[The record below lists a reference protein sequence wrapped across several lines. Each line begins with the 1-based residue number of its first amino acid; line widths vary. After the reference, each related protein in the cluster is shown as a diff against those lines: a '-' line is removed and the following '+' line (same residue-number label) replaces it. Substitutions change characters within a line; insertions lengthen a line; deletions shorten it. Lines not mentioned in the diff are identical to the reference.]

1 MPEGL
6 TKEGIAALDETLGRH
21 VGENGLPGLV
31 ALVARGDDVHVAALG
46 HKAFGDSEP
55 IGRDAIF
62 RIASISKPIAGVAA
76 MLLIQDGAMA
86 LDDPIDRWLPEFAAP
101 RVLRRL
107 DSSLDDTVPATRP
120 ITVEDVLSFHFGF
133 GSIMVPGPFPVQ
145 QAEQELGL
153 KTLGPPWPP
162 PDLTPDQWIARLAS
176 LPLLDQPGS
185 RWRYNTGASVA
196 GVLIERAAGAPL
208 GEVLRERV
216 FEPLGMA
223 DTGFCVPGAKRDR
236 FTTFYA
242 PRTGDDGPRVL
253 DRPDGWWAAPPKFH
267 DASGA
272 LVSTVDDLYAFASML
287 AADGRTA
294 DGGRLLSAASVR
306 EMTRD
311 RMTAAERAES
321 RIFVG
326 DHSGWGLMMLV
337 PAEGAGSTPEGAG
350 STPEGA
356 GSTAEGTGNRDTENE
371 TGNPADNSKIP
382 GGFGWDGGSGTAWR
396 TDTSRGLTGI
406 LLTQRMAAS
415 PEPVPL
421 VTDFWAAAYAA
432 IDAA

>member
-1 MPEGL
+1 MPRGL
-6 TKEGIAALDETLGRH
+6 TTEGVKALDTALARH
-21 VGENGLPGLV
+21 VDRGDLPGLV
-31 ALVARGDDVHVAALG
+31 ALVARGDDVHVTAIG
-46 HKAFGDSEP
+46 NQAFGDAEP

-62 RIASISKPIAGVAA
+62 RIASITKPIAGVAA
-76 MLLIQDGAMA
+76 MLLIEDGAMA
-86 LDDPIDRWLPEFAAP
+86 LDDPVRRWLPELAAP
-101 RVLRRL
+101 RVLRTL
-107 DSSLDDTVPATRP
+107 ESGLDDTVPAERP
-120 ITVEDVLSFHFGF
+120 ITVEDVLSFHLGF
-133 GSIMVPGPFPVQ
+133 GSIMAPGPYPIQ

-162 PDLTPDQWIARLAS
+162 PDLTPDQWIAGLAS
-176 LPLLDQPGS
+176 LPLLDQPGT

-196 GVLIERAAGAPL
+196 GVLIERVAGAPL
-208 GEVLRERV
+208 AEVLRERV

-223 DTGFCVPGAKRDR
+223 DTGFSVPAAKRDR

-242 PRTGDDGPRVL
+242 PGTEGGGPRVL
-253 DRPDGWWAAPPKFH
+253 DRPDGWWAAAPKFP

-272 LVSTVDDLYAFASML
+272 LVSTADDLHAFASML
-287 AADGRTA
+287 AADGLAA
-294 DGGRLLSAASVR
+294 DGSSLLPAESVR
-306 EMTRD
+306 AMTRD

-337 PAEGAGSTPEGAG
+337 PSGEGGGKQG
-350 STPEGA
+350 
-356 GSTAEGTGNRDTENE
+356 
-371 TGNPADNSKIP
+371 IP

-406 LLTQRMAAS
+406 LLTQRMATS

-432 IDAA
+432 IGA

>member
-1 MPEGL
+1 MPGGL
-6 TKEGIAALDETLGRH
+6 TKEGVEALDQTLARH
-21 VGENGLPGLV
+21 VGEQNSLAGLV

-86 LDDPIDRWLPEFAAP
+86 LDDPVARWLPEFAAP
-101 RVLRRL
+101 RVLRSL
-107 DSSLDDTVPATRP
+107 DSGLDDTVPAKRP

-133 GSIMVPGPFPVQ
+133 GSIMAPGPFPVQ

-162 PDLTPDQWIARLAS
+162 PDLTPDQWIAGLAS

-196 GVLIERAAGAPL
+196 GVLIERVAGAPL
-208 GEVLRERV
+208 AEVLRERV

-223 DTGFCVPGAKRDR
+223 DTGFYVPAAKRDR

-242 PRTGDDGPRVL
+242 AGSGDEEPRVL
-253 DRPDGWWAAPPKFH
+253 DRPDGWWAAPPKFP

-272 LVSTVDDLYAFASML
+272 LVSTADDLYTFASML
-287 AADGRTA
+287 AGDGLAADGLA

-306 EMTRD
+306 LMTRD

-337 PAEGAGSTPEGAG
+337 PAEGG
-350 STPEGA
+350 
-356 GSTAEGTGNRDTENE
+356 GNT
-371 TGNPADNSKIP
+371 ADNSKIP

-406 LLTQRMAAS
+406 LLTQRMATS

>member
-6 TKEGIAALDETLGRH
+6 TKEGVATLEETLARH
-21 VGENGLPGLV
+21 VGHDGLPGLV

-46 HKAFGDSEP
+46 HKAFGDPEP
-55 IGRDAIF
+55 TGRDAIF

-133 GSIMVPGPFPVQ
+133 GSIMDPGPFPVQ
-145 QAEQELGL
+145 QAESELGL

-185 RWRYNTGASVA
+185 RWRYNTGAAVA
-196 GVLIERAAGAPL
+196 GVLIERVAGAPL

-223 DTGFCVPGAKRDR
+223 DTGFCVPAAKRDR

-242 PRTGDDGPRVL
+242 TGTGTEGPRVL
-253 DRPDGWWAAPPKFH
+253 DRPDGWWAAPPKFP

-287 AADGRTA
+287 AADGRTG

-306 EMTRD
+306 QMTRD

-337 PAEGAGSTPEGAG
+337 PAAGAGNTAEGAGNT
-350 STPEGA
+350 
-356 GSTAEGTGNRDTENE
+356 
-371 TGNPADNSKIP
+371 ADNSKIP

-406 LLTQRMAAS
+406 LLTQRMATS
-415 PEPVPL
+415 PEPIPL

>member
-6 TKEGIAALDETLGRH
+6 TKEGVGALDETLDRH
-21 VGENGLPGLV
+21 VGKNGLPGLV

-46 HKAFGDSEP
+46 HKAFGDPEP

-76 MLLIQDGAMA
+76 MLLIQDGTMA
-86 LDDPIDRWLPEFAAP
+86 LDDPVERWLPEFAAP
-101 RVLRRL
+101 RVLRSL
-107 DSSLDDTVPATRP
+107 DSSLDDTVPAGRP

-133 GSIMVPGPFPVQ
+133 GSIMAPGPFPVQ
-145 QAEQELGL
+145 RAEEELGL

-162 PDLTPDQWIARLAS
+162 PDLTPDQWIAGLAS

-196 GVLIERAAGAPL
+196 GVLIARAAGAPL

-223 DTGFCVPGAKRDR
+223 DTGFYVPAAKRDR

-242 PRTGDDGPRVL
+242 AGSGDEEPHVL
-253 DRPDGWWAAPPKFH
+253 DRPDGWWAAPPKFP

-272 LVSTVDDLYAFASML
+272 LVSTVDDLYTFASML
-287 AADGRTA
+287 AADG
-294 DGGRLLSAASVR
+294 GRLLSAESVR
-306 EMTRD
+306 LMTRD

-326 DHSGWGLMMLV
+326 DHSGWGLMILV
-337 PAEGAGSTPEGAG
+337 PSSEGDQDG
-350 STPEGA
+350 
-356 GSTAEGTGNRDTENE
+356 
-371 TGNPADNSKIP
+371 IP
-382 GGFGWDGGSGTAWR
+382 GGFGWDGGSGTTWR

-421 VTDFWAAAYAA
+421 ITDFWAAAYAA
-432 IDAA
+432 IDAG

>member
-6 TKEGIAALDETLGRH
+6 TKEGVAALDETLARH

-31 ALVARGDDVHVAALG
+31 ALVARADDVHVAALG

-107 DSSLDDTVPATRP
+107 DSSLHDTVPATRP
-120 ITVEDVLSFHFGF
+120 ITVEDVMSFHFGF

-196 GVLIERAAGAPL
+196 GVLIERVAGAPL

-223 DTGFCVPGAKRDR
+223 DTGFHVPAAKRDR

-242 PRTGDDGPRVL
+242 TGTGTEGPRVL
-253 DRPDGWWAAPPKFH
+253 DRPDGWWAAPLKFP

-337 PAEGAGSTPEGAG
+337 PAEGAGKGD
-350 STPEGA
+350 
-356 GSTAEGTGNRDTENE
+356 TGND

-406 LLTQRMAAS
+406 LLTQRMATS

>member
-1 MPEGL
+1 
-6 TKEGIAALDETLGRH
+6 
-21 VGENGLPGLV
+21 
-31 ALVARGDDVHVAALG
+31 
-46 HKAFGDSEP
+46 
-55 IGRDAIF
+55 
-62 RIASISKPIAGVAA
+62 VAA

-101 RVLRRL
+101 RVLRHL
-107 DSSLDDTVPATRP
+107 DSSLDDTIPATRP

-133 GSIMVPGPFPVQ
+133 GSIMAPGPFPVQ
-145 QAEQELGL
+145 QAESELGL

-185 RWRYNTGASVA
+185 RWRYNTGAAVA
-196 GVLIERAAGAPL
+196 GVLIERVAGAPL

-223 DTGFCVPGAKRDR
+223 DTGFHVPAAKRDR

-242 PRTGDDGPRVL
+242 TGTGTGTGTEGPRVL
-253 DRPDGWWAAPPKFH
+253 DRPDGWWAAPPKFP

-294 DGGRLLSAASVR
+294 DGSRLLSAASVR
-306 EMTRD
+306 QMTRD

-337 PAEGAGSTPEGAG
+337 PAESAGNTAEGAG
-350 STPEGA
+350 
-356 GSTAEGTGNRDTENE
+356 
-371 TGNPADNSKIP
+371 NPMNNSKIP

-396 TDTSRGLTGI
+396 TDISRGLTGI
-406 LLTQRMAAS
+406 LLTQRMATS
-415 PEPVPL
+415 PEPIPL